1 MIFEKF
7 DGLYITFRKMVGSP
21 ERRAEPRSRS
31 TLNGVDLWDP
41 RRLLFM
47 CSRLFH
53 NYGRSMET
61 ERARHH
67 IEVILFDKFEFNS
80 RALNRYIVYKLF

>member
-1 MIFEKF
+1 
-7 DGLYITFRKMVGSP
+7 MVGSP

-80 RALNRYIVYKLF
+80 RALNRYIVYKLFCKMRYFVPT